1 MPDKG
6 LELVTTG
13 WSASEQKSCPL
24 VMTVSCPS
32 RGRRQHANAA
42 KPIENGLR
50 LSEFG
55 GARRYGGHNSGLER
69 SFDGDEAVTLY
80 KVTAAFSG
88 IVIEGAANSDRA
100 GGYALLCGP
109 DARGH
114 NATDDFIGGL
124 QFAADDDDPSIVNL
138 RWLYSSRQ
146 GRLSATLL
154 PDVNPDTFY
163 TVEAKFHY
171 DRREADVA
179 VDGTCFFRVDIA
191 QTGRGD
197 AAAATWIFRGD
208 VGATPR
214 LRRECSIETGARPRY
229 AITVEYLPRPLD
241 AIRLY
246 NFSNCTARFREIAVS
261 LKPGDVYSWAN
272 TAQFIQDHQHMM
284 DALSGGSDDDSAPVF

>member
-1 MPDKG
+1 VHFLETKAIAGLPRVSKALRSEQQRVLFAAARRAGALVSCTNAFLDALQRSGREYSYLETWRSGRGGWARLGDRNKCTTRVVPDKG

-13 WSASEQKSCPL
+13 W
-24 VMTVSCPS
+24 
-32 RGRRQHANAA
+32 
-42 KPIENGLR
+42 
-50 LSEFG
+50 
-55 GARRYGGHNSGLER
+55 YGGHNSGLER

-109 DARGH
+109 DH

-179 VDGTCFFRVDIA
+179 VDGT
-191 QTGRGD
+191 
-197 AAAATWIFRGD
+197 
-208 VGATPR
+208 
-214 LRRECSIETGARPRY
+214 Y

-261 LKPGDVYSWAN
+261 LKPGDVHSWAN